1 MSDSTAQAAP
11 QPPPADG
18 RTHDAPAGNV
28 AADTSI
34 KPTFAGAII
43 RPILRT
49 ALLIGPVL
57 GAAEVAW
64 AYLMPSM
71 VQDWRCDLP
80 ATFGGL
86 VLFLLAAVATD
97 VIVMLVA
104 GLALAAALGLIRL
117 VIPPARRFGGWAF
130 VIRWLMWSGAAAF
143 VYVGWMALYILM
155 PDERG
160 EFYYRA
166 ALALGV
172 LAALLASLI
181 VCALLA
187 WARRHVHRRVP
198 AVCWGLGL
206 VALLVV
212 AGRGLLNYAPESGP
226 TRPIARSSALAG
238 GPDVLLVTIDTLRAD
253 YVACYGH
260 PFVQTPTLDALAA
273 DGVQFEAAI
282 SQAPTTGPSH
292 CSLFTSVYPGEH
304 EGWNGKPMKRG
315 LITIAD
321 VLRAHGHATIAFTS
335 ATTTC
340 SMNTGLQ
347 QGFDRFVDS
356 LVSWSTLASRDEF
369 QQLLAFYLMG
379 FARDSQ
385 VRGDVVSNRAL
396 KWLGTD
402 PPRPFFAWLHYF
414 DPHAP
419 YDPPRPFEDR
429 YLGRIDDGAPMA
441 RERERYAAE
450 VAYVDFQL
458 GRVIDDLKQR
468 NLYDETL
475 IVVTS
480 DHGEAF
486 GEKHAAGEERGHGG
500 SLYDTTQHVPLIVKP
515 PKRRLAEWS
524 AARGADEPQ
533 PLVPRRVAEQVE
545 LIDLAPTILEMV
557 DIEPPAS
564 FVGKSLV
571 DLLAGRPFEHKD
583 KPAFCE
589 NVITVR
595 DPKLTN
601 NKEIVVRQLAM
612 RTRDWKCIYY
622 PRVDAGE
629 LYDLVRD
636 PKETR
641 TVARQYER
649 IANMMHRA
657 IIKVLGEEPAEVKD
671 PRRRAAPVFRE
682 RLKALGY
689 LGDD

>member
-1 MSDSTAQAAP
+1 MSDSTASAEPEPVSTIASAAES
-11 QPPPADG
+11 
-18 RTHDAPAGNV
+18 PAGGAV
-28 AADTSI
+28 AASART
-34 KPTFAGAII
+34 PTFSGAIL
-43 RPILRT
+43 RPMLRT

-57 GAAEVAW
+57 ATAEVAW
-64 AYLMPSM
+64 AYLLPSM
-71 VQDWRCDLP
+71 VEDWRCDLP
-80 ATFGGL
+80 ASAGGL
-86 VLFLLAAVATD
+86 ALFLLAAVATD

-104 GLALAAALGLIRL
+104 GLMLAVAIALIRL
-117 VIPPARRFGGWAF
+117 VIPPVRRFDGWAF
-130 VIRWLMWSGAAAF
+130 VIRWLMWTGAVSF

-172 LAALLASLI
+172 LAALLGSLI
-181 VCALLA
+181 ACAVLA
-187 WARRHVHRRVP
+187 WSQRRVHRRAP
-198 AVCWGLGL
+198 ALCWGLGIA
-206 VALLVV
+206 ALLVI
-212 AGRGLLNYAPESGP
+212 AARGFGGYASAVNGSTPSSLS
-226 TRPIARSSALAG
+226 SSAAR

-253 YVACYGH
+253 YVGCYGH

-273 DGVQFEAAI
+273 DGVLFEAAI

-292 CSLFTSVYPGEH
+292 CSLFTSAYPGAH

-315 LITIAD
+315 LITLAD
-321 VLRAHGHATIAFTS
+321 LMRAHGRETIAFTS

-385 VRGDVVSNRAL
+385 VRGDVVTHRAL
-396 KWLGTD
+396 DWLSSG
-402 PPRPFFAWLHYF
+402 PRRPFFAWLHYF

-429 YLGRIDDGAPMA
+429 YAGRIDDGGPMA

-450 VAYVDFQL
+450 VAFVDFQL
-458 GRVIDDLKQR
+458 GRVIDELKHR

-475 IVVTS
+475 IVFTS

-500 SLYDTTQHVPLIVKP
+500 SLYDTTQHVPLIIKP
-515 PKRRLAEWS
+515 PKQRLAEWS
-524 AARGADEPQ
+524 AVRAAEDA
-533 PLVPRRVAEQVE
+533 PLVPQRVAEQVE
-545 LIDLAPTILEMV
+545 LIDLAPTILELA

-571 DLLAGRPFEHKD
+571 DLLADRPFAHKD

-595 DPKLTN
+595 DPKLTG
-601 NKEIVVRQLAM
+601 NKEVVVRQLAM

-622 PRVDAGE
+622 PRVNAGE

-649 IANMMHRA
+649 IVNLMHRA
-657 IIKVLGEEPAEVKD
+657 IIKALGEEPAEVKD